1 MLGLTAGTLP
11 SFFSRQQ
18 RELWGGGISSDE
30 MSPFT
35 LFVEFTSEWRYI
47 LCPHILVLEPH
58 ESVLQASHHISSLTE
73 PQSDWHVHMCKHT
86 HTHKYTHI
94 HIHIYTHLH
103 KCMYNIHIYTNA
115 CTDTHTQTHKNCGKG
130 FSRGLGGWKSD
141 VRVSLVLVFP
151 WRLTGSSVPGP
162 CPCVC
167 CLLLIMVLLNYR
179 ITSKL
184 CFCLP

>member
-1 MLGLTAGTLP
+1 MLCSASSVRLQMPRTHG
-11 SFFSRQQ
+11 
-18 RELWGGGISSDE
+18 LWGPDE

-151 WRLTGSSVPGP
+151 
-162 CPCVC
+162 
-167 CLLLIMVLLNYR
+167 
-179 ITSKL
+179 
-184 CFCLP
+184 